1 MSATTSQPK
10 LPTSSRVP
18 RPAMPWYL
26 YLALKQLFPTGKRF
40 PFFTAISILGVALGV
55 ALLVI
60 STSVMGGFGHEIR
73 RMIVDTQGEVQ
84 VRGHGLVS
92 NPAELQEQIA
102 KVPGVIGTTPFAEG
116 PVMLESDRKP
126 AFPMMQGIDVNRVT
140 SVVPLDR
147 YIRVGSLDE
156 LDDDSIILSANLAL
170 SIGARL
176 GGTVEVYSPLLLEKF
191 KNDEVFLPRQL
202 TVVGIFEVGHQQLD
216 SSLVIVTLRLMQDLY
231 GLGKSV
237 HGINVKLAD
246 GVDADAAASAINAA
260 LPLTADA
267 TARSWMDANQD
278 FLFVLSLEKNMIF
291 FLLTFIIIV
300 SAFSVTSSLLI
311 SVVRKTREIGLL
323 GALGGKSRHVAACFC
338 VQGML
343 IGCVGTLAG
352 LGLGFTALFFRND
365 LIRVFTELTGS
376 QEVLVRFYQFS
387 QLPQHTSGSDI
398 RLIVICSIVISTLAG
413 LLPAWRAARLKP
425 VEALRSE

>member
-1 MSATTSQPK
+1 
-10 LPTSSRVP
+10 
-18 RPAMPWYL
+18 MPWYL

-84 VRGHGLVS
+84 VRGHSLVS

-102 KVPGVIGTTPFAEG
+102 QVPGVIGTTPFAEG
-116 PVMLESDRKP
+116 PVMLESERKP

-170 SIGARL
+170 SIGAHL

-191 KNDEVFLPRQL
+191 KHDEVFLPRQL

-231 GLGKSV
+231 GLGKNV

-260 LPLTADA
+260 LPLNADA